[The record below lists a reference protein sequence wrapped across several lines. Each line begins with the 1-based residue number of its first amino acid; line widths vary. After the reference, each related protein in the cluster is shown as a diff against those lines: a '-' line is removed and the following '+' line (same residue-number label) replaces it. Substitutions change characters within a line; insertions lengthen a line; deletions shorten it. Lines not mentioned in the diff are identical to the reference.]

1 MSVKFS
7 RSHYIN
13 LYGPPMGARVRLGD
27 TSLIAEVEHDCNAYG
42 DECVFSAGLSLRD
55 GLGLTATADKALD
68 AVITNAVIVDWS
80 GIYKAD
86 IGIKAGR
93 IAGLGKAGNPDS
105 MSGVTPGLVVGAN
118 TTVIPGEGLI
128 ATAGA
133 VDASA
138 SFNEPSQLLTALAAG
153 VTTILGGCSGSDDR
167 EAVTG
172 ATGARAL
179 ELLLRAT
186 DTLPLNVGVFA
197 RCGSPRGDALGEI
210 VQAGA
215 AGLFVHESFGS
226 PGSSI
231 DCALETALKF
241 DLPFFMRAD
250 SVAEAFDFDG
260 LRSTFNKR
268 PVTLQINPFGGGA
281 MADSLLAAGDANLL
295 CYSTTASL
303 AASLNTVQEQRGTA
317 AVRRRHDAG
326 NPKQETFVERSL
338 HPGLFA
344 AEDILHDL
352 GAIPIIA
359 SGAGY
364 AGRSA
369 EVISRAWQLA
379 HKMSQQRG
387 RLKGEKGR
395 NDNLRIRRFI
405 AKYTINPAIASG
417 VSHEVG
423 SLENGK
429 LANIVLW
436 KPAFFG
442 VRPELVIKG
451 GAAVAGQRGPGSSAM
466 GRTQPVR
473 FAETCVGTGKAAS
486 EVSLAFVSKHSL
498 RQNTLTK
505 YGLRKYL
512 SPVKSCRH
520 LARSTMRLND
530 ATPEIALDRH
540 RGALRCDGEVLA
552 CEPAEVLP
560 LAQRYSLF

>member
-1 MSVKFS
+1 
-7 RSHYIN
+7 
-13 LYGPPMGARVRLGD
+13 MGARVRLGD

-55 GLGLTATADKALD
+55 GLGMTATADKALD
-68 AVITNAVIVDWS
+68 AVITNAVIIDS
-80 GIYKAD
+80 TGIYKAD

-105 MSGVTPGLVVGAN
+105 MAGVTPGLLVGAN

-138 SFNEPSQLLTALAAG
+138 SFTEPAQLSAALASG
-153 VTTILGGCSGSDDR
+153 VTTVMGGSSGADDR
-167 EAVTG
+167 EAVPG
-172 ATGARAL
+172 AAGARAL

-186 DTLPLNVGVFA
+186 DGVPLNIGIFA
-197 RCGSPRGDALGEI
+197 RGGSPRGDALAEI

-215 AGLFVHESFGS
+215 AGIFIHESFGS
-226 PGSSI
+226 PGASL
-231 DCALETALKF
+231 DAALETALKF
-241 DLPFFMRAD
+241 DLPFFMRPD
-250 SVAEAFDFDG
+250 SVSEAFDFDG
-260 LRSTFNKR
+260 LRATLNKR
-268 PVTLQINPFGGGA
+268 PATLQMNPFGGGA
-281 MADSLLAAGDANLL
+281 LPESLRACSDANLL
-295 CYSTTASL
+295 SYSTTASL
-303 AASLNTVQEQRGTA
+303 AASLNTVHEQRATA
-317 AVRRRHDAG
+317 GVRRRHEAG
-326 NPKQETFVERSL
+326 NPRQETFVERSL

-352 GAIPIIA
+352 GAIPMIA

-364 AGRSA
+364 AGRSS
-369 EVISRAWQLA
+369 EIIPRTWQVA

-387 RLKGEKGR
+387 RLRGEKGR

-405 AKYTINPAIASG
+405 AKYTINPAIACG
-417 VSHEVG
+417 VAHEVG

-429 LANIVLW
+429 LADIVLW

-451 GAAVAGQRGPGSSAM
+451 GAVAAGQSGPGSAAM

-473 FAETCVGTGKAAS
+473 FSENCAGSGRAAG
-486 EVSLAFVSKHSL
+486 EISLAFVSMHSL
-498 RQNTLTK
+498 RQNTLGK
-505 YGLRKYL
+505 YALRKYL
-512 SPVKSCRH
+512 SPVKGCRH
-520 LARSTMRLND
+520 LARSTMRLNE
-530 ATPEIALDRH
+530 ATPEVAIDRQ
-540 RGALRCDGEVLA
+540 RGAVRCDGEVLA

-560 LAQRYSLF
+560 LAQGYSLF